1 MNQIIKLK
9 QKKCN
14 RRNKKYRKKMQV
26 IKKKENKHQLQI
38 QIKKKNAQKGK
49 PSTSKLTKNLS
60 LKICG
65 KIAIIEMYRFT

>member
-1 MNQIIKLK
+1 
-9 QKKCN
+9 
-14 RRNKKYRKKMQV
+14 MQV
-26 IKKKENKHQLQI
+26 IKKKEFKHQLQR
-38 QIKKKNAQKGK
+38 QKLKRNQKGK